1 MTTTVML
8 ADDHQIVRQGLRAI
22 LNAVPEF
29 QLVGEASDGLEA
41 VRLAERL
48 RPDVLI
54 LDLSMPGL
62 DGLEVARQVTK
73 RPPRPRVVVLSMY
86 SDEAYV
92 LKALQ
97 AGATAYVLKD
107 AGADQL
113 VQGIRA
119 AARGQR
125 YFSPPLT
132 AESVE
137 AYLRRTENL
146 VEDPKDALTSREREV
161 LHLTV
166 EGHSGADIAERL
178 FISPRTVE
186 THRANLMRKLGV
198 RNQKELV
205 RYAVERGLMLKEP

>member
-1 MTTTVML
+1 
-8 ADDHQIVRQGLRAI
+8 
-22 LNAVPEF
+22 
-29 QLVGEASDGLEA
+29 
-41 VRLAERL
+41 
-48 RPDVLI
+48 
-54 LDLSMPGL
+54 
-62 DGLEVARQVTK
+62 
-73 RPPRPRVVVLSMY
+73 MY

-92 LKALQ
+92 HKALM

-113 VQGIRA
+113 VQAIRA

-132 AESVE
+132 ADGVE
-137 AYLRRTENL
+137 AYLRRTENSSD
-146 VEDPKDALTSREREV
+146 DPKEALTSREREV
-161 LHLTV
+161 LQLTV

-205 RYAVERGLMLKEP
+205 RYAVERGMMLKEP

>member
-29 QLVGEASDGLEA
+29 RLVGEASDGLEA

-48 RPDVLI
+48 RPDVLV
-54 LDLSMPGL
+54 LDLGMPGL

-73 RPPRPRVVVLSMY
+73 RPPRPQVVVLSMY
-86 SDEAYV
+86 SDEAHV
-92 LKALQ
+92 LRALH
-97 AGATAYVLKD
+97 AGASAYVLKD

-113 VQGIRA
+113 VQAIRA
-119 AARGQR
+119 TVRGQR
-125 YFSPPLT
+125 YFSPPLV
-132 AESVE
+132 ADAFE
-137 AYLRRTENL
+137 AHLRRAEAMPA
-146 VEDPKDALTSREREV
+146 DPKVALTSREREV

-166 EGHSGADIAERL
+166 EGFSGADIAERL

-186 THRANLMRKLGV
+186 THRANLMRKLCV

-205 RYAVERGLMLKEP
+205 RYAVEHGLTLKEL

>member
-22 LNAVPEF
+22 LNAVPDF
-29 QLVGEASDGLEA
+29 RLVGEASDGLEA
-41 VRLAERL
+41 VRLAEEL
-48 RPDVLI
+48 RPDVLV

-73 RPPRPRVVVLSMY
+73 RAPRPRVVVLSMY

-92 LKALQ
+92 HKSLQ

-107 AGADQL
+107 AGAEQL
-113 VQGIRA
+113 VQAIRS
-119 AARGQR
+119 AARGVR

-132 AESVE
+132 ADAVE
-137 AYLRRTENL
+137 EYVRRVEHPL
-146 VEDPKDALTSREREV
+146 EDPKEILTSREREV

-205 RYAVERGLMLKEP
+205 RFAVERGLMLRDP

>member
-48 RPDVLI
+48 RPDVLV

-92 LKALQ
+92 HKALQ

-107 AGADQL
+107 AGAEQL
-113 VQGIRA
+113 VQAIRA

-132 AESVE
+132 ADDVE
-137 AYLRRTENL
+137 AYLRRVENPA
-146 VEDPKDALTSREREV
+146 EDPKDALTSREREV

-166 EGHSGADIAERL
+166 EGHSGTDIAERL

-205 RYAVERGLMLKEP
+205 RFAIERGLMLKEP